1 MELFFFLKYI
11 YIYYILVR
19 KLLERMDKIL
29 YFRSSPDPLIL
40 DEEQR
45 EIRRKG
51 ILKQNTD

>member
-19 KLLERMDKIL
+19 KLLERMDKVL